1 MQKQVVSSARK
12 LIFRPAANAPTVSFP
27 PKAKINDYGINNASP
42 SVIVLNG
49 TEAELSWQG
58 VDYATGVVIVNEVAE
73 PLAEAAM
80 AKLAHDPSPDVRLF
94 AVTALGKM
102 KARNSKPALEAALP
116 TRSSETEGLALR
128 VQSLE
133 STLSAF
139 AKTVADLPRQVTTKE
154 KAGT

>member
-1 MQKQVVSSARK
+1 MPIPVLMLTQDEYDGILAR
-12 LIFRPAANAPTVSFP
+12 
-27 PKAKINDYGINNASP
+27 
-42 SVIVLNG
+42 
-49 TEAELSWQG
+49 
-58 VDYATGVVIVNEVAE
+58 
-73 PLAEAAM
+73 LA
-80 AKLAHDPSPDVRLF
+80 
-94 AVTALGKM
+94 
-102 KARNSKPALEAALP
+102 ALEAALP